1 MKRLQ
6 SDILMDKIKTL
17 YLIAVGIVFCSV
29 SSDAFAQEPV
39 FEIWPTQSEVSYPD
53 HPTIEFTINPIP
65 SGPFEGFELNDFDE
79 KMEER
84 VPEDRILVIYFVTN
98 PDGTK
103 NSVKAHYHLE
113 DIIQGTTKASFGT
126 PTKGEYSI
134 TAQIFWK
141 TNSQFFNFSSNTV
154 MANAKEPVFRG
165 VTDKITIDIPQ
176 SGPTPL
182 DWSADDL
189 ILFRYTQKISDE
201 NWQQNLATI
210 TPDGDDLTALSIPDI
225 TEDHQIFDAQF
236 SPNGKSIYMIMDDNN
251 LYQFDLES
259 GNVTQLTSAK
269 EVYDFDYYH
278 YSEDHPEKYSIIVS
292 VENQDS
298 KDSDSYTLLDIG
310 DGLGQNSIHDA
321 HALVF
326 NFESSQF
333 DFSPDGKKILF
344 KRTLDSSFPPT
355 RVLAYQPAQ
364 GEIVEVPSRD
374 TNCGSEPKWA
384 PNGEMIIHISS
395 GCSRGPPGGTMHLT
409 TVDGQYHEILLPYNN
424 DSPQSFAF
432 SPDGMYMVYA
442 MDENLGIM
450 TLATPVPEFGTIAM
464 MVLLISVMSIVIIFK
479 SERFRFNSL

>member
-1 MKRLQ
+1 MNK
-6 SDILMDKIKTL
+6 MKTL
-17 YLIAVGIVFCSV
+17 HLFVVGIVFCSV
-29 SSDAFAQEPV
+29 ISDAFAQEPV

-53 HPTIEFTINPIP
+53 HPTIEFTINPAP
-65 SGPFEGFELNDFDE
+65 SGPFEEFFLKDFDQ
-79 KMEER
+79 MEEQ
-84 VPEDRILVIYFVTN
+84 VPKDRILVVYSITN

-103 NSVKAHYHLE
+103 NSVIAHYHLA
-113 DIIQGTTKASFGT
+113 DIIQGTTQASFGT
-126 PTKGEYSI
+126 PTKGEYSVS
-134 TAQIFWK
+134 AQIIWK
-141 TNSQFFNFSSNTV
+141 TNSQIFSFSSNTV
-154 MANAKEPVFRG
+154 TVTAKEPVFRG
-165 VTDKITIDIPQ
+165 VIDEITIDIPQ

-182 DWSADDL
+182 DWSADNL

-201 NWQQNLATI
+201 KWQQNLATI
-210 TPDGDDLTALSIPDI
+210 TPEGDDLTILSIPDI
-225 TEDHQIFDAQF
+225 TADHQIFDALF
-236 SPNGKSIYMIMDDNN
+236 SPDGKSIHMILDNRN
-251 LYQFDLES
+251 LYEFDLKS
-259 GNVTQLTSAK
+259 GEITQLTSAE

-278 YSEDHPEKYSIIVS
+278 YSEDNPEKYSIIVS
-292 VENQDS
+292 VENQHP
-298 KDSDSYTLLDIG
+298 KHSDSYTLLDIE
-310 DGLGQNSIHDA
+310 DGLSQNSILDA

-424 DSPQSFAF
+424 DNPRSFVF
-432 SPDGMYMVYA
+432 SPDGVYMVYA

-464 MVLLISVMSIVIIFK
+464 MVLLISVMSVVIIIK
-479 SERFRFNSL
+479 SGRIKLAFL